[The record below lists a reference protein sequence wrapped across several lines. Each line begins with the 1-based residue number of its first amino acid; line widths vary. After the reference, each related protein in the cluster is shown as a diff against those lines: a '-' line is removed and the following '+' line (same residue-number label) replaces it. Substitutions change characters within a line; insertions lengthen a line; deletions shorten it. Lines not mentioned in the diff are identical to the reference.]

1 MPYKKNYRRRK
12 PRRRGRKVALYRS
25 PRTILKPGASPFPK
39 SLQVSLKYEEAGIT
53 IDPPT
58 AGLAASHVF
67 SANGLFDPDITGT
80 GHQPM
85 GLDQLMDAY
94 DHYTVIG
101 AKMTV
106 KFMTNASATPT
117 GSYNLGIRLSD
128 TNTPVTGQ
136 TRIREAGLNRWGSI
150 TQSSGNAAL
159 ISLTKG
165 YSTRSFF
172 GLSRGT
178 VMARADLKGTIAAN
192 PAEQCFFHIWAAA
205 FDGTSNPTPVLLN
218 VSIVYSAIFSEP
230 RLLVQS

>member
-1 MPYKKNYRRRK
+1 MEEIVLDTAKHNAVIPEGGHCSPARNWDFVVNNYTEMDIE
-12 PRRRGRKVALYRS
+12 GLLYYFN
-25 PRTILKPGASPFPK
+25 K
-39 SLQVSLKYEEAGIT
+39 
-53 IDPPT
+53 
-58 AGLAASHVF
+58 
-67 SANGLFDPDITGT
+67 
-80 GHQPM
+80 
-85 GLDQLMDAY
+85 
-94 DHYTVIG
+94 
-101 AKMTV
+101 
-106 KFMTNASATPT
+106 
-117 GSYNLGIRLSD
+117 SD
-128 TNTPVTGQ
+128 TCTYYFQEEIGDKNKTPHLQGVMIGQ